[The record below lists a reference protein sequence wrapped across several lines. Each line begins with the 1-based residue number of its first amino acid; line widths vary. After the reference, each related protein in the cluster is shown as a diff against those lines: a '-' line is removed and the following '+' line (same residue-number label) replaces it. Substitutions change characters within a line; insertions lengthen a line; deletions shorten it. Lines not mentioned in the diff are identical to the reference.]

1 MNHADKAQLFSMLA
15 NETRIRLLEIL
26 KNKEL
31 SCHNLNLCDISD
43 RCCNVTELA
52 EELGIAMSTTSY
64 NIKEL
69 RRCGIISIQR
79 RGRKIYCSINE
90 RVVKQIIDFFESLA
104 PQPKPIKY

>member
-1 MNHADKAQLFSMLA
+1 
-15 NETRIRLLEIL
+15 
-26 KNKEL
+26 
-31 SCHNLNLCDISD
+31 
-43 RCCNVTELA
+43 
-52 EELGIAMSTTSY
+52 MSTTSY

>member
-1 MNHADKAQLFSMLA
+1 MNHSVIAQIFSMLS

-26 KNKEL
+26 KNKAL
-31 SCHNLNLCDISD
+31 RCNNLDLCDLSE

-69 RRCGIISIQR
+69 RRSGLVHTQR
-79 RGRKIYCSINE
+79 RGRIIYCSINE
-90 RVVKQIIDFFESLA
+90 KVIEQIIDFFRSLSS
-104 PQPKPIKY
+104 QPISIN

>member
-1 MNHADKAQLFSMLA
+1 MNYTDKAQLFSMLA

-31 SCHNLNLCDISD
+31 SCHDLDLCDLSE

-52 EELGIAMSTTSY
+52 EELGIPISTTSY

-69 RRCGIISIQR
+69 RRSGLVQTQR
-79 RGRKIYCSINE
+79 RGRIIYCSINE
-90 RVVKQIIDFFESLA
+90 KVIEQIIDFFASLA
-104 PQPKPIKY
+104 PKYSPIN